1 MRHQSL
7 GWRAGGLEPDRQVQ
21 RTIQLICD
29 LHKLLCLPESWAHPL
44 LSGRVTRPLLVQL
57 RPESIIKKKL
67 NQNLFIDME
76 SHLARK
82 SRARCNLSWGINVDL
97 NSIIMVS
104 RSSLETQAIIYFI
117 WFLITLSKP
126 TSVSKFKEGNPQRYI
141 WPSTGRMRVRAHF

>member
-7 GWRAGGLEPDRQVQ
+7 GWRAGWLESDRQVQ

-44 LSGRVTRPLLVQL
+44 LSERVIRPLLIQP
-57 RPESIIKKKL
+57 RPESSIKKL
-67 NQNLFIDME
+67 YQNLFIDME

-141 WPSTGRMRVRAHF
+141 WPSTDRMCVRAHF